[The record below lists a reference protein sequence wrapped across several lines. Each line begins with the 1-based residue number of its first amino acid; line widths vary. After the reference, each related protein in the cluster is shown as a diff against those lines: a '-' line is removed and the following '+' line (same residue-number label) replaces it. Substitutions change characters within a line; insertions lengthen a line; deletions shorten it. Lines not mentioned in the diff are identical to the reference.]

1 MNKLKQG
8 IERADGEGGRCCAP
22 LKAAAG
28 AGVPEFETLHYKVRA
43 GVLKALAH
51 PVRLFIV
58 DCLERR
64 EHCVGELVEH
74 VGLDQSTV
82 SKHLGV
88 LRAAGIVDDDKRGR
102 ETWYSLRIPCVAGF
116 FGCIETALEH
126 AGGGAAGGGAELAR
140 QSAGGGRRR

>member
-1 MNKLKQG
+1 MNKLNQTTDPV
-8 IERADGEGGRCCAP
+8 AARCCAP
-22 LKAAAG
+22 LRPGADPPVFEAA
-28 AGVPEFETLHYKVRA
+28 HYKLRA

-64 EHCVGELVEH
+64 EHCVCELTGH

-116 FGCIETALEH
+116 FGCIEEALVHSGSATSARNAPPVAE
-126 AGGGAAGGGAELAR
+126 AGAQR
-140 QSAGGGRRR
+140 SRR

>member
-1 MNKLKQG
+1 VELP
-8 IERADGEGGRCCAP
+8 R
-22 LKAAAG
+22 
-28 AGVPEFETLHYKVRA
+28 FEEAHYKLRA

-64 EHCVGELVEH
+64 EHCVGELVDH

-116 FGCIETALEH
+116 FGCIEEALAHTANPFGGATQP
-126 AGGGAAGGGAELAR
+126 AGGR
-140 QSAGGGRRR
+140 SR